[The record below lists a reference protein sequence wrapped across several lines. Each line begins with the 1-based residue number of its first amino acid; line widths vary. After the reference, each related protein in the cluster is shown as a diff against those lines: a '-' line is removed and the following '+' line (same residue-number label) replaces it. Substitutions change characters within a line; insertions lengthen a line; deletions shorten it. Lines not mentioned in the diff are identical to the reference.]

1 VLPRARAPGLIP
13 GAMRLPAGPDT
24 PAATLSLV
32 RRALLWT
39 YVFGAAG
46 TAVELVLLEHYDDPW
61 QWAPIVLLAASLLV
75 LAWHAAPSGR
85 RAGVRAFRWT
95 MLLFVASGVVGT
107 LLHYR
112 GNVEFEL
119 EREPTLGGLRLFW
132 EAIRG
137 ATPALAP
144 GTMIQLALVG
154 LAYTV
159 RHPALTTR
167 AEES

>member
-1 VLPRARAPGLIP
+1 
-13 GAMRLPAGPDT
+13 MRPVPDT

-46 TAVELVLLEHYDDPW
+46 TAVELVLLEHYDGAW

-75 LAWHAAPSGR
+75 LAWHAAPRGR
-85 RAGVRAFRWT
+85 RAGVLAFRAT
-95 MLLFVASGVVGT
+95 MLVFVVSGIAGT

-119 EREPTLGGLRLFW
+119 EREPSLAGLRLFW
-132 EAIRG
+132 EAMRG

-154 LAYTV
+154 LAYTF
-159 RHPALTTR
+159 RHPALAPR
-167 AEES
+167 AEER

>member
-1 VLPRARAPGLIP
+1 MPSLSRDAS
-13 GAMRLPAGPDT
+13 

-46 TAVELVLLEHYDDPW
+46 TVVELLLLEHTDGAW
-61 QWAPIVLLAASLLV
+61 QWSPIALLGASLAV
-75 LAWHAAPSGR
+75 VAWHAAGGR
-85 RAGVRAFRWT
+85 RGAASVRAFRAT
-95 MLLFVASGVVGT
+95 MLVFVASGLVGT

-112 GNVEFEL
+112 GNVEFER
-119 EREPTLGGLRLFW
+119 ERQPSIGGLPLFW

-154 LAYTV
+154 LAYGF
-159 RHPALTTR
+159 RHPALARTPGR
-167 AEES
+167 APHTEGSSEES